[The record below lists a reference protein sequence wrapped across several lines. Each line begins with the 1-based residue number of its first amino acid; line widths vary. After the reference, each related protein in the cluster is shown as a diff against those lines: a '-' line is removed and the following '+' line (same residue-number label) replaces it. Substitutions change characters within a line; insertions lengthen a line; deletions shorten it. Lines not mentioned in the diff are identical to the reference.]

1 MHLKCYHTLYDVKST
16 FKINNK
22 FIIFMSP
29 RSLAIYFQL
38 NLFLKSHQKPP
49 CDGDEVLLKSL
60 ARRSY
65 PEGQH
70 VDGLVVRLCTY
81 RPY

>member
-1 MHLKCYHTLYDVKST
+1 MHLKCYNTLYDVKST

-29 RSLAIYFQL
+29 RLLAIYFQL

-49 CDGDEVLLKSL
+49 CDD
-60 ARRSY
+60 
-65 PEGQH
+65 
-70 VDGLVVRLCTY
+70 
-81 RPY
+81 